1 MHKILVVEDEQLI
14 VEFVEFLLR
23 QEDFY
28 PISATDGDLAVPLA
42 RQERP
47 DVILLDILLPTVDG
61 FEVLRQLKAAPDLKS
76 IPVIIRLKDTPCIRV
91 RVPRVPGRAWPT
103 MTLKTT
109 LPRFWKSVSTRIRVW
124 CWNCPLNSVLISA
137 SCVDMPRPKTRW
149 AAVS

>member
-76 IPVIIRLKDTPCIRV
+76 IPVIIFTARNRDADLALAFKMGASDYVAKPFS
-91 RVPRVPGRAWPT
+91 PT
-103 MTLKTT
+103 ELMA
-109 LPRFWKSVSTRIRVW
+109 RIHK
-124 CWNCPLNSVLISA
+124 VLG
-137 SCVDMPRPKTRW
+137 KE
-149 AAVS
+149 